1 MGFFIL
7 DMDSTDMILG
17 TVEPLFQQFGA
28 ILDITP
34 LMVLD
39 DLKNAFSKA

>member
-1 MGFFIL
+1 VGFFIL
-7 DMDSTDMILG
+7 DMDSADMIPG
-17 TVEPLFQQFGA
+17 AVEPLFQQFGT

-39 DLKNAFSKA
+39 DLKNTFSKA

>member
-1 MGFFIL
+1 VGFFIL
-7 DMDSTDMILG
+7 DMDSADMIPG
-17 TVEPLFQQFGA
+17 AVESLFQQFGA

-39 DLKNAFSKA
+39 DLKNTFSKA